1 MKLADADILR
11 LLPEHISGDSQFAAT
26 GAAANPVLGAAWP
39 CGEQRFSA
47 PLAPADPSQA
57 GPAGFGH

>member
-26 GAAANPVLGAAWP
+26 GAAANPVLGAISKAVP
-39 CGEQRFSA
+39 NQIGRA
-47 PLAPADPSQA
+47 
-57 GPAGFGH
+57 HV